1 MSSLPNDSA
10 GNLPPGPPSARDAD
24 SAHPTSLGH
33 AGSGLVRR
41 IALDLAC
48 VNCGY
53 DLKGIDVDHACPEC
67 GIPVRDTVLY
77 LVAPARSRFEP
88 LRDAR
93 TLTLGYTGCAFFVLL
108 AAICLW
114 IPELSS
120 FLHVIVPASSAPT
133 LLLLKQAVILSP
145 CCALLAWLC
154 AALLRRPTLGAS
166 PPRYDPSLRYA
177 RLGLLAWAL
186 VCGAAIILSPR
197 INSDGPTLWSQN
209 PSDVARIAFR
219 LTMNLAAVLA
229 IRASMPVVAFISL
242 RSVTHRAGKTNRQ
255 GFKALL
261 FSLYVVLA
269 GDALQGL
276 TAIASALFAAAARFD
291 TLDLLGT
298 TLVVVGFFMLTLA
311 LFNEFIDSIRI
322 RRAILRPHLN
332 EAQILTPPLPVTP

>member
-1 MSSLPNDSA
+1 MSVLPNDSP
-10 GNLPPGPPSARDAD
+10 GNLPPVPPLARDAD
-24 SAHPTSLGH
+24 SAPPASLGH
-33 AGSGLVRR
+33 AGPALVRR

-53 DLKGIDVDHACPEC
+53 DLKGLDVDHACPEC
-67 GIPVRDTVLY
+67 GVPVRDTVLY

-88 LRDAR
+88 LRNAR
-93 TLTLGYTGCAFFVLL
+93 SLTLGYSGCAFFVLL

-114 IPELSS
+114 MPELSS
-120 FLHVIVPASSAPT
+120 LLAVLVPASSAPA

-145 CCALLAWLC
+145 CCALIAWLL
-154 AALLRRPTLGAS
+154 AALLRRPTLGPS
-166 PPRYDPSLRYA
+166 HPRYEPGLRLA
-177 RLGLLAWAL
+177 RHGLLAWSL
-186 VCGAAIILSPR
+186 LCGAAIILSPR
-197 INSDGPTLWSQN
+197 INSEGPTLWSHN

-219 LTMNLAAVLA
+219 LAMNLAAVLA

-255 GFKALL
+255 GFRALL

-269 GDALQGL
+269 GDVLQGL
-276 TAIASALFAAAARFD
+276 TAIASVLFAAAARFD

-311 LFNEFIDSIRI
+311 LFNEFIDSVRI
-322 RRAILRPHLN
+322 RRAILRPHVDESL
-332 EAQILTPPLPVTP
+332 ILTPPLPPTP